1 MSDIQFKN
9 RHTNRYD
16 ISMDGIYSLELK
28 DGTYAMFSK
37 AFKEWEVRRGFISE
51 EEAGMTLRERL
62 RGRPL
67 RYAKL
72 KENQEKKPKKVAP
85 KKAAP
90 KKVAPKKA
98 APKKAAPKKVAPKKV
113 APKKKVKKKIV
124 KKKVFKAK
132 K

>member
-67 RYAKL
+67 RYAKM
-72 KENQEKKPKKVAP
+72 KQNQEKLT
-85 KKAAP
+85 
-90 KKVAPKKA
+90 KKA
-98 APKKAAPKKVAPKKV
+98 APKKAA
-113 APKKKVKKKIV
+113 KKKIV
-124 KKKVFKAK
+124 KKKVSK
-132 K
+132 KKK